1 MGDEGESN
9 ESSSNIQRTEWVNDK
24 WGWLEILNHM
34 QFEKIEQKSRPF
46 YRKAMDG
53 ERPSFQRTGNS
64 VVEAPVIDSNGLQKQ
79 LKTTRQG
86 ILLSICSNYDEKMLI
101 NRW

>member
-1 MGDEGESN
+1 
-9 ESSSNIQRTEWVNDK
+9 
-24 WGWLEILNHM
+24 
-34 QFEKIEQKSRPF
+34 
-46 YRKAMDG
+46 MDG